1 MFDGDGGLGSSAYV
15 YSTVT
20 VTSVNTPPVIAN
32 LAGDTIEYLENTAG
46 TQMLMDQG
54 LKAVVSDVDL
64 QADQFNTGR
73 LDVQIVS
80 GFNAAKD
87 AEDVLGIKNVGNSYG
102 QIGVNATTKTVSF
115 QGVEIGAYTIDQ
127 ANHTLKVNFNSDKAT
142 PSAVSALVQNITY
155 KNTDAENPYEGWRD
169 VEFKVYDGDGT
180 NGTSLG
186 YHVSVN
192 VVDIND
198 APVITKL
205 ADDTTNVLGTRKDI
219 PIDFTEGSFGSADA
233 VLLDVDPNVP
243 KNGNA
248 VVTDVD
254 LKNNFKDG
262 KLTVQIVSG
271 GDKLEDVLGVRNEG
285 NALHQIGVNVAGNV
299 SYGGVQI
306 GQAAFAQTSGMMT
319 VTLNDKATPEAVSSL
334 IQNVQ
339 YNNSDTDNPTEGIR
353 QIQFAVWD
361 DRGASSPAHNIYV
374 DVHEVND
381 APVIHNIQGDTA
393 TFVEGAPAV
402 VIDKLL
408 DGKITDVDTTN
419 FGGGVLTVVNEVPFD
434 ENPNTHSSLEVLSIN
449 NEGTSAGK
457 ISVGEFIPAGL
468 NEFADVFYSG
478 TKVGLA
484 DRDTLNPNVLHVN
497 FNNAATGDVVAAVM
511 RNISYQNLDTADIT
525 AGERTLRFS
534 MNDGDNENLWN
545 GAKDSEWVEATVLV
559 VERNDAPVINNL
571 AGDSISYY
579 KNEGLKLLDIG
590 DVNNKAVVVDE
601 DSDDFNGGYLSVQIT
616 NPVSSYEKLGISTSA
631 GTKINVVN
639 NAVFYDNSQIG
650 TVTMTGDVMMKVNLI
665 ASANETSVGALIQ
678 SIGYQN
684 TNTVSPSA
692 GNRNIRFTMYDGD
705 GPDGSSLAYDTMVNV
720 SGNRPPE
727 VDKGVMPENNNVWQV
742 GEAFVNTLNLNEV
755 NAFKDPDNDV
765 MTYTAQRVD
774 ADGSLYHYV
783 DGSKPDGTLPGWIAL
798 NEQKGTFIATPM
810 IADLD
815 DVMIKVFASDGV
827 PGEEQAETTFTV
839 SVLSE
844 VNHKPYFVRLDQFG
858 EIVYDDHDDNSATA
872 TLPILDPNVSFTI
885 SEHIT
890 APQPTLVDI
899 DDRLVR
905 VRALDAD
912 NDPVTYRISGGNGAG
927 NFSIDANTGKIS
939 LIHTGAGT
947 ATPADDVNFETGP
960 KAFTLNVEA
969 KDDGGAFSEGTVTIF
984 IYDENDVPTT
994 NAIPVQYVKAGADFI
1009 MNFDDA
1015 VNGVKA
1021 FNDEDA
1027 DVLFYSAD
1035 LTNASWLR
1043 FSEPS
1048 VLLGTVPTAAVG
1060 TVYEIKLY
1068 ADDDNTVTTNP
1079 LIENTFQIKVVASAD
1094 TGLRDAVR
1102 YLDADGDGQYDY
1114 YLPADGEGV
1123 AIHEVAM
1130 YAQAA
1135 QPDMAADA
1143 DMLEALNL
1151 LDMGAWDDMPA

>member
-1 MFDGDGGLGSSAYV
+1 
-15 YSTVT
+15 
-20 VTSVNTPPVIAN
+20 
-32 LAGDTIEYLENTAG
+32 
-46 TQMLMDQG
+46 
-54 LKAVVSDVDL
+54 
-64 QADQFNTGR
+64 
-73 LDVQIVS
+73 
-80 GFNAAKD
+80 
-87 AEDVLGIKNVGNSYG
+87 
-102 QIGVNATTKTVSF
+102 
-115 QGVEIGAYTIDQ
+115 
-127 ANHTLKVNFNSDKAT
+127 
-142 PSAVSALVQNITY
+142 
-155 KNTDAENPYEGWRD
+155 
-169 VEFKVYDGDGT
+169 
-180 NGTSLG
+180 
-186 YHVSVN
+186 
-192 VVDIND
+192 
-198 APVITKL
+198 
-205 ADDTTNVLGTRKDI
+205 
-219 PIDFTEGSFGSADA
+219 
-233 VLLDVDPNVP
+233 
-243 KNGNA
+243 
-248 VVTDVD
+248 
-254 LKNNFKDG
+254 
-262 KLTVQIVSG
+262 
-271 GDKLEDVLGVRNEG
+271 
-285 NALHQIGVNVAGNV
+285 
-299 SYGGVQI
+299 
-306 GQAAFAQTSGMMT
+306 

-381 APVIHNIQGDTA
+381 APVLHNIQGDTT
-393 TFVEGAPAV
+393 TFMEGSPAV

-419 FGGGVLTVVNEVPFD
+419 FGGGVLEVRLDRLDD
-434 ENPNTHSSLEVLSIN
+434 EGHEVLGIN
-449 NEGTSAGK
+449 NEGTAAGK

-468 NEFADVFYSG
+468 SEFADVFYSG

-484 DRDTLNPNVLHVN
+484 QRDTADPILLDIN
-497 FNNAATGDVVAAVM
+497 FNGAATGDVVAAVM

-525 AGERTLRFS
+525 AGERTIRFS
-534 MNDGDNENLWN
+534 MNDGDGNGWN
-545 GAKDSEWVEATVLV
+545 GFGDSISDDVVATVLV

-571 AGDSISYY
+571 ANDSISYY

-616 NPVSSYEKLGISTSA
+616 NPLSAYEKLGVSTAA
-631 GTKINVVN
+631 GVNINVIN

-650 TVTMTGDVMMKVNLI
+650 TVTMTGDTMMKVNFVS
-665 ASANETSVGALIQ
+665 ANANETSVGALIQ

-684 TNTVSPSA
+684 TDTVNPSA
-692 GNRNIRFTMYDGD
+692 GDRIIRFSMYDGD
-705 GPDGSSLAYDTMVNV
+705 GPDGTSLAYDTLVNV
-720 SGNRPPE
+720 SGNRPPV
-727 VDKGVMPENNNVWQV
+727 VDKGVMPEAANVWQV

-755 NAFKDPDNDV
+755 NAFKDPDGDV
-765 MTYTAQRVD
+765 MTYKAQRID
-774 ADGSLYHYV
+774 ADGNLYQYT
-783 DGSKPDGTLPGWIAL
+783 DGRVAGTLPGWIAL

-810 IADLD
+810 VAGLE
-815 DVMIKVFASDGV
+815 DVRIEVFASDGV
-827 PGEEQAETTFTV
+827 PGAAQAETTFTV

-844 VNHKPYFVRLDQFG
+844 VNHKPYFVRLDQSG
-858 EIVYDDHDDNSATA
+858 EILKTDHDNNSATA

-885 SEHIT
+885 SEHIA
-890 APQPTLVDI
+890 APQPTLTDI

-905 VRALDAD
+905 VQALDAD
-912 NDPVTYRISGGNGAG
+912 DDTVTYRISGGNGAG

-939 LIHTGAGT
+939 LIHTGTGT
-947 ATPADDVNFETGP
+947 TTPADDVNFETGP

-994 NAIPVQYVKAGADFI
+994 SAIPVQYVTAGRDFI

-1048 VLLGTVPTAAVG
+1048 VLLGTVPAGTSIG

-1068 ADDDNTVTTNP
+1068 ADDDKTVTTNP
-1079 LIENTFQIKVVASAD
+1079 LIENTFQIRVVASA

-1102 YLDADGDGQYDY
+1102 YLDADQTDGYED
-1114 YLPADGEGV
+1114 YLPAEGEDL

-1135 QPDMAADA
+1135 QSAEPDMAADA

-1151 LDMGAWDDMPA
+1151 LNMGAWDDMPA